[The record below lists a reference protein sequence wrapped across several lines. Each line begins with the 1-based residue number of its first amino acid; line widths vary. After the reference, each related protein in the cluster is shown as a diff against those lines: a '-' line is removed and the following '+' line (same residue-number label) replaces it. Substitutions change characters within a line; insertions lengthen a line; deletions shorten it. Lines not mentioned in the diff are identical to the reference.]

1 MSRTLDLCQK
11 AIYCIRCET
20 VEDTPLAPFSKG
32 GKSRTDSIASE
43 VFLLERENLFQK
55 SKNINK
61 TKIRTNTIPPFLK
74 GARGNWRSYLSNFK
88 LNLPYWLI
96 VAIIVGITSCS
107 YDPERQD
114 TALPQQEEPAP
125 AQETPSKE
133 SPKSTYATSVYLEN
147 SGSMDGY
154 VRGNTQFEDAIYRML
169 VDLNYWADTLALNY
183 INSRPIPYQQ
193 DVSQFISDL
202 EPQEFQQRGGNRGN
216 SDLNKIL
223 TQVASRAGQGEVSV
237 LISDFIFSVKGSNT
251 EELLNNQKISLYNT
265 FRQQLAQSPFST
277 YIIKLSSAFT
287 GSYYDKNDRPLS
299 LNGVVR
305 PYYIWVMGPNEAL
318 QSLRQQIDFSGLD
331 GYQTSYLLSDG
342 SASEPPFYTVL
353 SNTLNTGSFRTDRDY
368 ASADYVRG
376 IEKVET
382 GRRGE
387 TNQFSFAVA
396 MNLTSIPAE
405 ESYLTD
411 PYNYQVEGYQLDSII
426 RTEQIERV
434 HPRDQALI
442 DGKASHVLLVSTEQT
457 NYPDLSIA
465 LLKQTPAWVVNTS
478 STSDTRIQR
487 NEEQQKQ
494 TFGLLYLIEGVEEAY
509 EQVFDNQDAYF
520 TATVSVKR

>member
-1 MSRTLDLCQK
+1 MSLSVT
-11 AIYCIRCET
+11 I
-20 VEDTPLAPFSKG
+20 V
-32 GKSRTDSIASE
+32 SE
-43 VFLLERENLFQK
+43 LLLSERENLFWEG
-55 SKNINK
+55 KNAYRRK
-61 TKIRTNTIPPFLK
+61 TFANAIPPFLK
-74 GARGNWRSYLSNFK
+74 GARGIYRSLQKNPK
-88 LNLPYWLI
+88 PNLAQGLALI
-96 VAIIVGITSCS
+96 LILVTTSCS
-107 YDPERQD
+107 YDRERQS
-114 TALPQQEEPAP
+114 TSAPQEERTAP
-125 AQETPSKE
+125 TQEAAVEEPSE
-133 SPKSTYATSVYLEN
+133 STYATSVYLEN

-169 VDLNYWADTLALNY
+169 VDLNYWADTLSLNY
-183 INSRPIPYQQ
+183 INSQPIPYRQ

-223 TQVASRAGQGEVSV
+223 TRVAAQASQGEISV
-237 LISDFIFSVKGSNT
+237 LISDFIFSVKGGNT

-299 LNGVVR
+299 LDGVSR
-305 PYYIWVMGPNEAL
+305 PYYVWVMGPNEAL
-318 QSLRQQIDFSGLD
+318 QSLRQQINFSGLD
-331 GYQTSYLLSDG
+331 GYQTSYLLSNG
-342 SASEPPFYTVL
+342 KESESPFYTVL
-353 SNTLNTGSFRTDRDY
+353 SSTLNTGSFRTDRDY

-387 TNQFSFAVA
+387 NYQFSFAVA
-396 MNLTSIPAE
+396 MDLASVPAE

-411 PYNYQVEGYQLDSII
+411 PYNYQVEGYQLDSVI
-426 RTEQIERV
+426 RVEQIERV

-442 DGKASHVLLVSTEQT
+442 HGKSSHVLVVSTEQT

-465 LLKQTPAWVVNTS
+465 LLKQTPAWVTNTS

-487 NEEQQKQ
+487 SEEQQKQ
-494 TFGLLYLIEGVEEAY
+494 TFGLQYLVEGVEEAY
-509 EQVFDNQDAYF
+509 EQVFDNQDTYF
-520 TATVSVKR
+520 TATVSVKK